1 MTRSNRRNSPHQKA
15 CPPECQCMCH
25 EFGITAEHGNL
36 DHCPTKDGLPLTD
49 AEWVTETAPIT

>member
-1 MTRSNRRNSPHQKA
+1 MTRSDRAGTPSRNA

-36 DHCPTKDGLPLTD
+36 DHCPTKDGLPLTRV
-49 AEWVTETAPIT
+49 EWVTETA